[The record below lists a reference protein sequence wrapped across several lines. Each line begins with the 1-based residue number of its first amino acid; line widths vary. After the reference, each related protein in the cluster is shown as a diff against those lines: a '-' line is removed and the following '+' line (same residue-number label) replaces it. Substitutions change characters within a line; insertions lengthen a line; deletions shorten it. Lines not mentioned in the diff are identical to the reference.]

1 MTPIY
6 KEQVSEE
13 YELNQNTE
21 DLLVLNYRTGRATR
35 HRSYK
40 DVIEFTEKYN
50 IKKYDIFSK
59 VDLPLKNEQ
68 DKRKEIEN
76 FFKSFLTDL
85 MIFTTPDYPN
95 SVFYIKDDEIIF
107 ELQQNPNNKG
117 ISRFLVDYC
126 RIWGVFNSKFNL
138 NDDEIR
144 SFIKGEVEETLKLGT
159 VTPSSTVRYF

>member
-117 ISRFLVDYC
+117 NRYFYVDYYKF
-126 RIWGVFNSKFNL
+126 WAVFNSKFGL
-138 NDDEIR
+138 SYDDTQ
-144 SFIKGEVEETLKLGT
+144 SFIKGMVEDTLKLG
-159 VTPSSTVRYF
+159 SIK